1 MFVRVWTSC
10 RWDEHEEV
18 GFCSERV
25 EILFSAIYDTSKELA
40 AKATAVQNRSVI
52 NHVAELV
59 SLSSRPPTYISSHS
73 SSDDASSAPRYI
85 HIYVRMHCSG
95 RIW

>member
-1 MFVRVWTSC
+1 MDRSC

-40 AKATAVQNRSVI
+40 AKAMAVQNRSVI

-59 SLSSRPPTYISSHS
+59 SLSSSTDNDDDDRLIYISS
-73 SSDDASSAPRYI
+73 PFVFR
-85 HIYVRMHCSG
+85 RC
-95 RIW
+95 